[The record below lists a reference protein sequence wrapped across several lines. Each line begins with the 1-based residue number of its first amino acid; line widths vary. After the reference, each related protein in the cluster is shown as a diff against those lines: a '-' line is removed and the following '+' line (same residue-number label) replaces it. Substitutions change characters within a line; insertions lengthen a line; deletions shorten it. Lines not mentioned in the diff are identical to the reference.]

1 MSHPKTV
8 QDCMTVAPYTVPL
21 EMPIEVARRFM
32 TDRRI
37 RHLPVMRNRTVA
49 GIVSEV
55 SILTAPANATTVAD
69 VMDEAHTV
77 PRDAPLAEIVRGMG
91 TRRLGSAVVV
101 IDDREKVCGIFTMID
116 AMLLLARILE
126 EAETKAD

>member
-1 MSHPKTV
+1 HRGGPVLPRPRCAVCLLPAHARWRIGLARMQRVQMPTLLTRRRRMSHPKTV

-55 SILTAPANATTVAD
+55 SIL
-69 VMDEAHTV
+69 
-77 PRDAPLAEIVRGMG
+77 
-91 TRRLGSAVVV
+91 
-101 IDDREKVCGIFTMID
+101 
-116 AMLLLARILE
+116 
-126 EAETKAD
+126 